1 MTTELNHIL
10 MAASLLIVAGIASF
24 PYRLNYGNTAWLPRW
39 MRPDR
44 SYLDRPWEYDYP
56 ARGIGLLFSVML
68 ALIGTLALIFI
79 LAPDLPDDVPA
90 ERWFS
95 ALAVLYPVYAACQVL
110 FWRKNYGDGFC
121 YADRLTAFSHG
132 KTDMILLTAA
142 AVFVL
147 HLTGV
152 LPLSVYRIAAAVFC
166 ALCSLFLIHDYIHVF
181 RLRGDN
187 EYSDPIGLKEMYPES
202 FNLLAFPPLAAL
214 STVSLW
220 WNTTVCIILFGILLL
235 CLTAARYVYRFHPV
249 IKGDE
254 HERRG
259 YLRYWR
265 RN

>member
-56 ARGIGLLFSVML
+56 ARGIGL
-68 ALIGTLALIFI
+68 
-79 LAPDLPDDVPA
+79 
-90 ERWFS
+90 
-95 ALAVLYPVYAACQVL
+95 
-110 FWRKNYGDGFC
+110 
-121 YADRLTAFSHG
+121 
-132 KTDMILLTAA
+132 
-142 AVFVL
+142 
-147 HLTGV
+147 
-152 LPLSVYRIAAAVFC
+152 
-166 ALCSLFLIHDYIHVF
+166 
-181 RLRGDN
+181 
-187 EYSDPIGLKEMYPES
+187 KEMYPES
-202 FNLLAFPPLAAL
+202 FNLLAFTPLAAL

-235 CLTAARYVYRFHPV
+235 CLTAARYVCRFHPV